1 MVLNERHARQQL
13 IKERSEIRKLVEE
26 IYEQEK
32 QK

>member
-1 MVLNERHARQQL
+1 MVLNERQALQQL

-32 QK
+32 